1 MLPFDCR
8 GVLPVLKPF
17 PTEGHGEVWS
27 GEPDGAYFK
36 VGGGYAQVI
45 VVGVMHFAPG
55 DYLDALNDLLEERF
69 EHYYS
74 TFLDP
79 PEGPQRNVVLRRG
92 FINLMFRKP

>member
-8 GVLPVLKPF
+8 GVLPVLKPMSVVGLCS
-17 PTEGHGEVWS
+17 TDA
-27 GEPDGAYFK
+27 DGAYFK
-36 VGGGYAQVI
+36 IGGGYAQII
-45 VVGVMHFAPG
+45 VVGVMHFTPG